1 MWKVYFQEK
10 LPFLWYDV
18 LEFPAWLLPLFYCW
32 KSAPFVFGLGVVGF
46 IAAAIYSWYSGD
58 VYYNVLILK
67 MGFWFII
74 AFASS
79 FVLGVLV
86 SMWEDLVKERRNEKG
101 QSLTIQE
108 VIRKELD
115 FERWCS

>member
-10 LPFLWYDV
+10 LPFLWYDA

-32 KSAPFVFGLGVVGF
+32 KAAPFVFGLGVVGF
-46 IAAAIYSWYSGD
+46 IAAATYSWYSGD

-86 SMWEDLVKERRNEKG
+86 SIWEDLVKERRNEKG